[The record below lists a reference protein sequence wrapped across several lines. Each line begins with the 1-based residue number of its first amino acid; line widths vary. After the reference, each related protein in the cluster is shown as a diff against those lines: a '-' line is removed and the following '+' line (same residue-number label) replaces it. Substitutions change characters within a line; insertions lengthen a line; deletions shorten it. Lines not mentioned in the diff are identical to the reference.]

1 MQVAFEAVNTLKL
14 KKKQQRHFLSVYLF
28 RDHHFWRSY
37 SDPTKRL
44 IALKE
49 ENYLKFLC

>member
-14 KKKQQRHFLSVYLF
+14 KKKNNRDIFFLF